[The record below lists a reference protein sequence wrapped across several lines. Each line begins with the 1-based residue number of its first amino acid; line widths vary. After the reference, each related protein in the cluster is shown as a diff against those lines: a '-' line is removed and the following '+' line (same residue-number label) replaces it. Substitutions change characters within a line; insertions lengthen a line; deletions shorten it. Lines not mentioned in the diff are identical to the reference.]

1 MGVHKNGKN
10 YYYNFQYKGKR
21 FQASTR
27 TSNHDQAFQIYLE
40 KKNEITRHKLRYV
53 DKTFKELVDRYYKSY
68 SSNDQRALD
77 WFLKHLGDRKLE
89 EISGPELKQLQEF
102 KAIRVKGSTVNRQF
116 AIIRSLLN
124 KAVTDL
130 GWLSQAPKFKKE
142 KELEPPKKVLS
153 AHEQDKL
160 MRYLPPHLKRI
171 VIFALN
177 TGLRKSTIVNL
188 NYDMYDFS
196 ERKLYIPAE
205 IMKTKKSLN
214 IPLHLEAH
222 KAIMNT
228 EYGSIHTR
236 GLGTNLKNR
245 PIFTY
250 NGKRIKDPGASA
262 WRRAKKKAGID
273 IRFHDLRH
281 TWATRCIEDGMS
293 VAYVQYLGGWSSP
306 KMMQRY
312 ISISPENLKDL
323 RRFGY

>member
-1 MGVHKNGKN
+1 MAIHKNGKN
-10 YYYNFQYKGKR
+10 HYYNFQYKGKR

-27 TSNHDQAFQIYLE
+27 TSNYDQAFQIYLE
-40 KKNEITRHKLRYV
+40 KKNEITRHKFRYV
-53 DKTFKELVDRYYKSY
+53 DKTFRELVDHYYKSY
-68 SSNDQRALD
+68 SKNDQRALD

-89 EISGPELKQLQEF
+89 EISGHELKQLQEF
-102 KAIRVKGSTVNRQF
+102 KALRVKGSTANRQF
-116 AIIRSLLN
+116 SIIRSLLN

-130 GWLSQAPKFKKE
+130 GWLAQAPKFKKE

-153 AHEQDKL
+153 AYDQEKL

-177 TGLRKSTIVNL
+177 TGLRKSTIANL

-205 IMKTKKSLN
+205 IMKNKKSLN

-236 GLGTNLKNR
+236 GLGTYLKNR

-281 TWATRCIEDGMS
+281 TWASRCVEKGIPP
-293 VAYVQYLGGWSSP
+293 AHIQYLGGWSSP
-306 KMMQRY
+306 QMMQRY
-312 ISISPENLKDL
+312 VSISPENLKEL